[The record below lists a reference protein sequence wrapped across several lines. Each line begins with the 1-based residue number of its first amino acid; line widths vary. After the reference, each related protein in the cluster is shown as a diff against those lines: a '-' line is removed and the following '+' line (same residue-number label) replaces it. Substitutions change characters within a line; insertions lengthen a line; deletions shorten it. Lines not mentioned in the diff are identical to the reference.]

1 MLAALGA
8 GAALGIVDH
17 LRRRFARF
25 ELCAHL
31 LDLLGLLFETR
42 NDKSSSLSHQAQ
54 TFCLM

>member
-1 MLAALGA
+1 LLNAAALGA

-42 NDKSSSLSHQAQ
+42 NDSLYPFLAKLKRSA
-54 TFCLM
+54 